1 MSLILSREDYFP
13 AANLPV
19 AVAERM
25 PQPSFPPHRHEF
37 GEIVIVWRG
46 NGLHVLNERPWLV
59 TCGDVFYIHDND
71 CHSYD
76 TVNDLVLDNILYCR
90 DRFRLGL
97 DWSQLLPPQT
107 DKTPGCWRLTTRG
120 MSLARGVITQ
130 LERESRKTDPL
141 SIQLSEALF
150 LQLALIL
157 RRHGYAADRPWAL
170 PEGEQLDL
178 LMSALQGAVVRPF
191 DLSAFCQQNKL
202 NERALKQLF
211 RQQTGMTIGHYLR
224 QLQLCQAKYLLRTRD
239 CLISEVAARC
249 GFDDSNYFSV
259 VFTREIGQ
267 TPSAWRQRFLQHIQQ
282 NKTPAAER
290 EEPVP
295 PVRHR

>member
-1 MSLILSREDYFP
+1 MALILTRDDYFP
-13 AANLPV
+13 ASNLPI

-37 GEIVIVWRG
+37 SEIVIVWRG
-46 NGLHVLNERPWLV
+46 NGLHVLNDRPWLI
-59 TCGDVFYIHDND
+59 TCGDVFYLHDSD

-76 TVNDLVLDNILYCR
+76 SVHDLALDNILYCP
-90 DRFRLGL
+90 DRFRLAL
-97 DWSQLLPPQT
+97 DWGQLLPAPQSEAS
-107 DKTPGCWRLTTRG
+107 GGWRLTTRG
-120 MSLARGVITQ
+120 MVQARTVISQ
-130 LERESRKTDPL
+130 LERESRKTDAL
-141 SIQLSEALF
+141 SIQLAEALF

-157 RRHGYAADRPWAL
+157 RRHGYATDKPWAL

-178 LMSALQGAVVRPF
+178 LMSALQGGLGKPF
-191 DLSAFCQQNKL
+191 DLATFCAQHQL

-224 QLQLCQAKYLLRTRD
+224 QLQLCQARYLLRTQD

-259 VFTREIGQ
+259 VFTRETGL
-267 TPSAWRQRFLQHIQQ
+267 TPSAWRQQFMPSR
-282 NKTPAAER
+282 PALLDKAQA
-290 EEPVP
+290 
-295 PVRHR
+295 